1 MQYFFVIG
9 KQNEM
14 LPEAARCRRRIL
26 WSRICFYKV
35 DEQNSE
41 LLTAKR
47 GITKMIDSLALAG
60 ADRKQQSRGGHR
72 KNGKNDI
79 G

>member
-1 MQYFFVIG
+1 MKCCRKQPAAGGESCVTEFVFIWR
-9 KQNEM
+9 K
-14 LPEAARCRRRIL
+14 
-26 WSRICFYKV
+26 
-35 DEQNSE
+35 NSV
-41 LLTAKR
+41 LLTVKR

>member
-1 MQYFFVIG
+1 
-9 KQNEM
+9 M

-26 WSRICFYKV
+26 RNRIRFYMA
-35 DEQNSE
+35 DEQNSV

-72 KNGKNDI
+72 KNGKNYI

>member
-1 MQYFFVIG
+1 
-9 KQNEM
+9 M

-26 WSRICFYKV
+26 RNRIRFYMA
-35 DEQNSE
+35 DEQNSV
-41 LLTAKR
+41 LLTVKR

>member
-1 MQYFFVIG
+1 
-9 KQNEM
+9 M

-26 WSRICFYKV
+26 RNRIRFYMA
-35 DEQNSE
+35 DEQSSA

-47 GITKMIDSLALAG
+47 VITKMIDSLALAG

>member
-1 MQYFFVIG
+1 
-9 KQNEM
+9 M

-26 WSRICFYKV
+26 WSRICFYTA
-35 DEQNSE
+35 DEQSSA

-60 ADRKQQSRGGHR
+60 ADRKQQRR
-72 KNGKNDI
+72 TQEKWEKRYWMRI
-79 G
+79 